1 MLATQRVIPHGT
13 AMAYYLLLPIFEF
26 LCLTAKVIKTQKGFL
41 GSKKTLLRIKAQ
53 FSIWMHEWANEPTHL
68 NGGRNDQKWQRPHHN
83 RWKFNCDGV
92 FNPMDKS
99 VAFAVLV
106 RDSCGSVVEINHG
119 RIKVSS
125 ALAAEAWA
133 IRIAISMARAWGKED
148 AIIESDCQVLV
159 KLLQP
164 NSSQRNWI
172 IHGVM
177 V

>member
-41 GSKKTLLRIKAQ
+41 GSKETLLRIKAQ
-53 FSIWMHEWANEPTHL
+53 NVLATKENLFARKCARDPVCGICGVEVESIEHVL
-68 NGGRNDQKWQRPHHN
+68 FR
-83 RWKFNCDGV
+83 F
-92 FNPMDKS
+92 
-99 VAFAVLV
+99 LV

-177 V
+177 I